1 MKKVG
6 ILTTVAAGV
15 FATVAMYASA
25 SYAKDDPVAQNTAT
39 VWVGGKG
46 ETSFADKLNKMH
58 AEMEA
63 KGFKVTDVEIY
74 TENGDMRGAFVTYV
88 R

>member
-1 MKKVG
+1 MTR
-6 ILTTVAAGV
+6 TTKLATLIAGV
-15 FATVAMYASA
+15 LVAGALFSTTPYAA
-25 SYAKDDPVAQNTAT
+25 DEPVAQNVTT

-46 ETSFADKLNKMH
+46 ESSFAERMNKMH

-63 KGFKVTDVEIY
+63 KGWKFSDMQIY